1 MKTVLVTGAGRG
13 LGLEF
18 AKQYLEQGNR
28 VIATAR
34 DLAKYPALQALA
46 KQFPELLTLHTLNVT
61 DAQSRQQLARDL
73 DGQPIHLLINNA
85 GVSGGWGTLGKLDEA
100 AWLQVLH
107 TNAIAPIKI
116 VEVLRDNLVN
126 AEASTVAILSSKM
139 GSMGDNTSGGSYI
152 YRSSKAALNAA
163 AKSLAI
169 DLAGENIKV
178 AILHPGWVR
187 TDMGGPNG
195 LIDAPVSVSGMRR
208 VIAGLTKDQCGQFF
222 AYDGTVIPW

>member
-1 MKTVLVTGAGRG
+1 MKTVLVTGANRG

-18 AKQYLEQGNR
+18 AKQYLEQGCR
-28 VIATAR
+28 VIATVR
-34 DLAKYPALQALA
+34 DPGKADALQALH
-46 KQFPELLTLHTLNVT
+46 KRFGETLSIKTLDVG
-61 DAQSRQQLARDL
+61 DAASRAQLADAL
-73 DGQPIHLLINNA
+73 SNHAIHLLINNA
-85 GVSGGWGTLGKLDEA
+85 GVSGGWGELGKLDES
-100 AWLQVLH
+100 AWLKVLH
-107 TNAIAPIKI
+107 VNAIAPIKLT
-116 VEVLRDNLVN
+116 ELLRANLAA
-126 AEASTVAILSSKM
+126 AEDATVAFLSSKM
-139 GSMGDNTSGGSYI
+139 GSMGDNTSGGSYL

-169 DLAGENIKV
+169 DLAREHVKV

-208 VIAGLTKDQCGQFF
+208 VLAGLTREQAGQFI

>member
-1 MKTVLVTGAGRG
+1 MKTVLVTGANRG

-18 AKQYLEQGNR
+18 AHQYLEQGTR
-28 VIATAR
+28 VIATVR
-34 DLAKYPALQALA
+34 DMAKATELQALG
-46 KQFPELLTLHTLNVT
+46 QQHGNRLTIKTLDVS
-61 DAQSRQQLARDL
+61 DAASRKALAESISD
-73 DGQPIHLLINNA
+73 QPIHLLINNA
-85 GVSGGWGTLGKLDEA
+85 GVSGGWGELGKLDEA
-100 AWLQVLH
+100 TWLKVLH
-107 TNAIAPIKI
+107 TNTIAPIKLTEI
-116 VEVLRDNLVN
+116 LRSNLMA
-126 AEASTVAILSSKM
+126 AEDATVAILSSKM

-169 DLAGENIKV
+169 DLARDRIKV

-208 VIAGLTKDQCGQFF
+208 VIAGLTKDQCGEFI